1 MTAVSGIH
9 SRPGVVNR
17 RRCAWA
23 AAVCLSAAFVSS
35 CGGPGAD
42 QAGEVA
48 KSFTELATS
57 NPDQACDLLSGHTRE
72 QVEKQSKMS
81 CADALKD
88 EDVPDPSDVRSV
100 DVYGHDARVVLGN
113 DTMFLALF
121 PEGWK
126 VTAASCRMGPGPD
139 APYDCDVSGV

>member
-1 MTAVSGIH
+1 MTLVPGIQI
-9 SRPGVVNR
+9 RPHVVNR
-17 RRCAWA
+17 RRCACA
-23 AAVCLSAAFVSS
+23 AAVCLSAVFASS
-35 CGGPGAD
+35 CSGPGAD
-42 QAGEVA
+42 QAGQVA
-48 KSFTELATS
+48 KSFAELATS

-72 QVEKQSKMS
+72 QLEKQSKMS

-88 EDVPDPSDVRSV
+88 QDMPDPSDVRSV

-121 PEGWK
+121 PEGWR
-126 VTAASCRMGPGPD
+126 VTAASCRVGPGPD